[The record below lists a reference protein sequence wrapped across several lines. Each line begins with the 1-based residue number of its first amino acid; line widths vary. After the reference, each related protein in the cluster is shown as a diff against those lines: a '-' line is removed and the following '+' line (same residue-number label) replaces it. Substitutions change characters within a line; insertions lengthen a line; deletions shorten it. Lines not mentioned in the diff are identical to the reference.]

1 MSYPVVSDNNFNDKF
16 TKKFRSYKIPDK
28 KKPFRQ
34 ICFPS
39 VYELQPQQK
48 LLAQVINPNSPYK
61 GILVFHN
68 IGSGKTCTAITMCE
82 QWKGKKRIV
91 WVCPASLIGN
101 TRDEL
106 RSPCTGT
113 TYVSK
118 KERKL
123 LKQLDPSDKEYLRII
138 RESDKK
144 IDKYYNIYS
153 YNKFVKLIKTNK
165 LRLRNTLL
173 VVDEVQNMISDGGIY
188 YQYLHQ
194 AITESTGT
202 HTVLLSATPIYDSIT
217 EIPLLLNLL
226 PISKKFPTAGKFIR
240 EYTYTKEHRT
250 YTEHRAQN
258 LDKFKKNI
266 QGFISYFP
274 GAPSYTYPEKKI
286 HYVRSYMEPF
296 QYKAYQAAQRKERKK
311 HKGKLV
317 IDGQL
322 GKLSSSF
329 FLGTRLMSNI
339 CFPNKKINQD
349 AIDSLDGI
357 KIENLQKYS
366 IKFYKVFKK
375 IKQAERSV
383 LVYSNF
389 IRFGIESFAKVLEE
403 NGYINFQDG
412 QKKNKTFAIFS
423 GNESR
428 EYKNKIRNTFN
439 NINNKYGESIKIMLL
454 SPSAAEGVSFL
465 NISQL
470 HILEPYWNMSKIYQI
485 MGRGV
490 RFCSHKNLTKD
501 NRVVDIY
508 IYKAVHD
515 NEKISIDEY
524 ILKIADKKDGL
535 IKEFE
540 RAMIEASIDCE
551 LNKNLF
557 DDKTIECGV

>member
-1 MSYPVVSDNNFNDKF
+1 MSYPIVSDNNFNDKF
-16 TKKFRSYKIPDK
+16 TKKFHSYRIPEK
-28 KKPFRQ
+28 KKTFKQ

-48 LLAQVINPNSPYK
+48 LLAQVINPKSPYK

-82 QWKGKKRIV
+82 QWKGKKKIV

-113 TYVSK
+113 IYISK
-118 KERKL
+118 KDREQ
-123 LKQLDPSDKEYLRII
+123 LKRLNPADKEYLRII

-144 IDKYYNIYS
+144 IDRYYNIYS

-165 LRLRNTLL
+165 LHLRNALL
-173 VVDEVQNMISDGGIY
+173 VIDEVQNMISDGGIY
-188 YQYLHQ
+188 YQYLSQ
-194 AITESTGT
+194 AIDESTGT
-202 HTVLLSATPIYDSIT
+202 YTVLLSATPIYDSVT

-226 PISKKFPTAGKFIR
+226 PIPEKFPTGAKFIK
-240 EYTYTKEHRT
+240 EYTYVKEHRT
-250 YTEHRAQN
+250 YTEHKSHN
-258 LDKFKKNI
+258 LDQFKQNI

-274 GAPSYTYPEKKI
+274 GAPSYTYPEKRI

-296 QYKAYQAAQRKERKK
+296 QYKAYQSAQRKEKKK

-322 GKLSSSF
+322 GKLSKSF

-339 CFPNKKINQD
+339 CFPNKKIND
-349 AIDSLDGI
+349 AGLDSLDGVG
-357 KIENLQKYS
+357 IENLKKYS
-366 IKFYKVFKK
+366 TKFYKVFKK

-389 IRFGIESFAKVLEE
+389 ILYGIESFAKILEL
-403 NGYINFQDG
+403 NGYVNLQDG
-412 QKKNKTFAIFS
+412 QKKNKTFAIYS
-423 GNESR
+423 GQESR
-428 EYKNKIRNTFN
+428 EYKNKIRNIFN
-439 NINNKYGESIKIMLL
+439 NKDNVYGENIKVMLL

-515 NEKISIDEY
+515 SEKMSIDEY
-524 ILKIADKKDGL
+524 ILKIADKKDGI

-540 RAMIEASIDCE
+540 RAMIEASIDCK

-557 DDKTIECGV
+557 DDKTIKCGI